1 MENQIKY
8 VRVFAQNQEFCTA
21 FRALMTS
28 YMEELDAHSDEPL
41 PMELLPKWIDSIIAM
56 QGPSDRHTELCYVD
70 DSLIGFLYGKVD
82 HEDHKGFIKPGCG
95 YIMEFYVC
103 PQYRRKG
110 YGKRMFLHME
120 HLFRKDGAKRM
131 YLTADPVSGKPFWE
145 AMGFANTGEQSP
157 ENKLDIYEKDVFY
170 PNFENGVLL
179 PLSPETVA
187 EISKWE
193 YETPYEAYSFKGH
206 HDEYLLDEAI
216 WGVEQFCL
224 MYDGIILGQVA
235 CQYEGNDLWVGWS
248 MAPELT
254 GQGNGA
260 VFVKRCVQEIRRVKG
275 HTGRILL
282 RVSARNKRAIKA
294 YQKAG
299 FRYVKTIQDE
309 IAFSNNIEDFYVM
322 ALPGKN

>member
-8 VRVFAQNQEFCTA
+8 VRVFAQNQEVCTA

-56 QGPSDRHTELCYVD
+56 QGPADRHTEVCYVGD
-70 DSLIGFLYGKVD
+70 DLIGFLYGKVD
-82 HEDHKGFIKPGCG
+82 HEEHKGFIKPGYG
-95 YIMEFYVC
+95 YIMEFYVR
-103 PQYRRKG
+103 PQFRHKG
-110 YGKRMFLHME
+110 YGKKMFLHME

-170 PNFENGVLL
+170 PDFENGELH
-179 PLSPETVA
+179 PLSRETVA
-187 EISKWE
+187 EISQWE
-193 YETPYEAYSFKGH
+193 YEALYEAYSFKGH
-206 HDEYLLDEAI
+206 HDEYLLDETI
-216 WGVEQFCL
+216 WGIEQFCL
-224 MYDGIILGQVA
+224 TCDGIILGQVA
-235 CQYEGNDLWVGWS
+235 CQYEGDDLWVGWS

-260 VFVKRCVQEIRRVKG
+260 IFVGRCVQEIRRAKG

-299 FRYVKTIQDE
+299 FRYVETIQDE
-309 IAFSNNIEDFYVM
+309 IAFSDHMEDFWVM
-322 ALPGKN
+322 EL